1 MGAVEKLLKI
11 LQETDSTLLGVIEN
25 MKMKESSYVEDALK
39 TIKIPYLGSIR
50 FDESIEDAIGQ
61 TKELLSTQFT
71 KDLKNIYKKI

>member
-1 MGAVEKLLKI
+1 
-11 LQETDSTLLGVIEN
+11 